1 MTLAMFKLESF
12 SNAAVE
18 QAPPMIFTQ
27 ADLDRAFAEGA
38 EEATLKAQDDQLRAL
53 DAALVQLARTMAD
66 DETRRAQIRSE
77 AVQALAPIL
86 TQVLDLVAP
95 SASAGRMEQAL
106 TRELARLAQEATPLV
121 AQIACSDRM
130 RAMVDRCLHQTG
142 LQSIA
147 IGPATTDTIT
157 VTLQGGRIT
166 LDPDTIT
173 RDIRALISEITED
186 DTTWTH

>member
-77 AVQALAPIL
+77 AVQALVGEKA
-86 TQVLDLVAP
+86 DEEM
-95 SASAGRMEQAL
+95 RL
-106 TRELARLAQEATPLV
+106 TRMPGAGLKKDPAQLIDAVREVGFFP
-121 AQIACSDRM
+121 
-130 RAMVDRCLHQTG
+130 
-142 LQSIA
+142 
-147 IGPATTDTIT
+147 GPR
-157 VTLQGGRIT
+157 VVL
-166 LDPDTIT
+166 L
-173 RDIRALISEITED
+173 D
-186 DTTWTH
+186 DTPDSTS

>member
-18 QAPPMIFTQ
+18 QAAPMIFTQ

-147 IGPATTDTIT
+147 LGPAATDTIT